1 VRELRNAIERAVVL
15 ASGDA
20 IMPEHLPD
28 GLFRESSEPGAAAV
42 PRNIEE
48 MERDLII
55 RVLAESPT
63 LEDAAQTLGINA
75 STLWRKRKR
84 YRIE

>member
-1 VRELRNAIERAVVL
+1 M
-15 ASGDA
+15 SD
-20 IMPEHLPD
+20 HLPD
-28 GLFRESSEPGAAAV
+28 NLFREASDSASAAA

-48 MERDLII
+48 MERELII
-55 RVLAESPT
+55 QVLAESPT

-84 YRIE
+84 YKIE

>member
-1 VRELRNAIERAVVL
+1 VVL
-15 ASGDA
+15 ASGDT

-28 GLFRESSEPGAAAV
+28 DLFRESSDSAMASAPK
-42 PRNIEE
+42 NIEE
-48 MERDLII
+48 MEQELIV
-55 RVLAESPT
+55 RVLGESPT

-84 YRIE
+84 YKIE